1 MGRAGNGSGDITGV
15 LIEIT
20 GTLRATAFGQ
30 QRCLSSQAPQSI
42 LLALDRLCEISVVDQ
57 VNRLARTPIIQDA
70 WKAGADLSIHGWVY
84 GLKDGLLSDLKCT
97 VTGR

>member
-1 MGRAGNGSGDITGV
+1 M
-15 LIEIT
+15 
-20 GTLRATAFGQ
+20 
-30 QRCLSSQAPQSI
+30 
-42 LLALDRLCEISVVDQ
+42 
-57 VNRLARTPIIQDA
+57 NRLARTPIIQDA